1 MLWAE
6 AVAAFERGAPQLD
19 PYLPDKAR
27 DLRRGVT
34 LALRPSLPVW
44 GEVAKFVGRLESLCP
59 GQYFYRPEELHV
71 TVLSIISGTEHW
83 RREMDRMEA
92 CRGIIGRV
100 LMAHRPFKIVFRG
113 VTASPVAVMVQG
125 FPVGESPAAIRTDL
139 REAFASNGLG
149 DMLDRRYKISAA
161 HMTIMR
167 FQKAAGDLTSLLN
180 FLGENRQ
187 TLFGESAVQTI
198 QLNFGDW
205 YASKDV
211 VKTLEE
217 YRLARAPGITT

>member
-6 AVAAFERGAPQLD
+6 AAAAFERDAPQLD

-34 LALRPSLPVW
+34 LALRPSPPVR
-44 GEVAKFVGRLESLCP
+44 GRIAKFLGRLESLCP

-100 LMAHRPFKIVFRG
+100 LAAHRPFKIVFRG

-125 FPVGESPAAIRTDL
+125 FPADESLAAIRTDL

-167 FQKAAGDLTSLLN
+167 FQKAAGDLTSLLT
-180 FLGENRQ
+180 FLGENRE
-187 TLFGESAVQTI
+187 TSFGESDVDAI
-198 QLNFGDW
+198 QLILGDW
-205 YASKDV
+205 YASADT
-211 VKTLEE
+211 VKVLEE
-217 YRLARAPGITT
+217 YRLL